1 MKAFSSAERA
11 YLTAQRLARLAT
23 VAPDGAVQN
32 NPVTFFL
39 HADDTIDI
47 GGRHM
52 GDTKKF
58 RNVAAGSRVSL
69 VVDDLAPGGGW
80 NPRMVEIRGT
90 AEALSDVAPPA
101 DGFSAEVIRIT
112 PDRVISFGLPQPE
125 APTSP

>member
-1 MKAFSSAERA
+1 MKAFSSAERT

-23 VAPDGAVQN
+23 VAPDGTVQN

-39 HADDTIDI
+39 QADDTIDI

-58 RNVAAGSRVSL
+58 RNVSAGSRVSL
-69 VVDDLAPGGGW
+69 VIDDLAPGGGW

-90 AEALSDVAPPA
+90 AQALSGVTPPA
-101 DGFSAEVIRIT
+101 GGFSTEVIRIT
-112 PDRVISFGLPQPE
+112 PDRVISFGLPEPE
-125 APTSP
+125 GTAAP